1 MKINNPSCAAKSS
14 PAGKGKNAKRHTLLS
29 PVTVPDE
36 TLYDLAD
43 LFKVFGDSTRLRIL
57 CALFGCER
65 CVRHIAEEL
74 GMNHSAIS
82 HQLRF
87 LKQNKLVKNRREGK
101 TVFYSLA
108 DEHVKTI
115 FNQGLEHVREGL

>member
-1 MKINNPSCAAKSS
+1 MQKHTQKQ
-14 PAGKGKNAKRHTLLS
+14 AGHQCKPTLRL
-29 PVTVPDE
+29 PEE

-57 CALFGCER
+57 CALFNCEQ
-65 CVRHIAEEL
+65 CVRHIADEL
-74 GMNHSAIS
+74 GMTHSAIS

-101 TVFYSLA
+101 IVFYSLA
-108 DEHVKTI
+108 DDHVKRI
-115 FNQGLEHVREGL
+115 FDQGLEHVREEL

>member
-1 MKINNPSCAAKSS
+1 MKKTPPHICKPS
-14 PAGKGKNAKRHTLLS
+14 LQL
-29 PVTVPDE
+29 PDD

-57 CALFGCER
+57 CTLFNCEQ
-65 CVRHIAEEL
+65 CVQHIADEL
-74 GMNHSAIS
+74 GMTHSAIS

-87 LKQNKLVKNRREGK
+87 LKQNKLVKSRRSGK

-108 DEHVKTI
+108 DEHVKRI
-115 FNQGLEHVREGL
+115 FNQGLEHIQEGL

>member
-1 MKINNPSCAAKSS
+1 MKKTPLHICKPS
-14 PAGKGKNAKRHTLLS
+14 LQL
-29 PVTVPDE
+29 PDD

-57 CALFGCER
+57 CALFNCEQ
-65 CVRHIAEEL
+65 CVQHIADEL
-74 GMNHSAIS
+74 GMTHSTIS

-87 LKQNKLVKNRREGK
+87 LKQNKLVKSRRSGK

-108 DEHVKTI
+108 DEHVKRI
-115 FNQGLEHVREGL
+115 FNQGLEHIQEGL

>member
-1 MKINNPSCAAKSS
+1 MPIQKKS
-14 PAGKGKNAKRHTLLS
+14 KKHTCRASLNL
-29 PVTVPDE
+29 PEE

-57 CALFGCER
+57 CALFDCEQ
-65 CVRHIAEEL
+65 CVQHIADEL
-74 GMNHSAIS
+74 NITQSAIS

-87 LKQNKLVKNRREGK
+87 LKQNKLVKSRRSGK

-108 DEHVKTI
+108 DEHVKRI
-115 FNQGLEHVREGL
+115 FNQGLEHVREGV

>member
-1 MKINNPSCAAKSS
+1 MSKKITPHVCNPSLEL
-14 PAGKGKNAKRHTLLS
+14 PE
-29 PVTVPDE
+29 D
-36 TLYDLAD
+36 TLYNLAD

-57 CALFGCER
+57 CALFNCEQ
-65 CVRHIAEEL
+65 CVQHIADEL
-74 GMNHSAIS
+74 GMTHSAIS

-108 DEHVKTI
+108 DEHVKRI
-115 FNQGLEHVREGL
+115 FNQGLEHIQEGL

>member
-1 MKINNPSCAAKSS
+1 MAKNTTKKTAHHCKPSLQL
-14 PAGKGKNAKRHTLLS
+14 PE
-29 PVTVPDE
+29 E

-57 CALFGCER
+57 CALFGCEQ
-65 CVRHIAEEL
+65 CVQHIADEL
-74 GMNHSAIS
+74 GMTHSAIS

-108 DEHVKTI
+108 DEHVKRI
-115 FNQGLEHVREGL
+115 FDQGLEHVREEL

>member
-1 MKINNPSCAAKSS
+1 MSNNSKTKKHQCQAALQL
-14 PAGKGKNAKRHTLLS
+14 PE
-29 PVTVPDE
+29 E

-57 CALFGCER
+57 CALFNCEQ
-65 CVRHIAEEL
+65 CVQHIAGEL
-74 GMNHSAIS
+74 NMTHSAIS

-87 LKQNKLVKNRREGK
+87 LKQNKLVKNRRVGK

-108 DEHVKTI
+108 DEHVKRI
-115 FNQGLEHVREGL
+115 FDQGLEHVREEL

>member
-1 MKINNPSCAAKSS
+1 MPRKSVKEQKHVCKPSLEL
-14 PAGKGKNAKRHTLLS
+14 PE
-29 PVTVPDE
+29 E

-57 CALFGCER
+57 CALFDCEQ
-65 CVRHIAEEL
+65 CVQHIAAEL
-74 GMNHSAIS
+74 NMTHSAIS

-87 LKQNKLVKNRREGK
+87 LKQNKLVKNRRQGK

-108 DEHVKTI
+108 DEHVKRI
-115 FNQGLEHVREGL
+115 FNQGLEHVKEEL

>member
-1 MKINNPSCAAKSS
+1 MKKTPPHICKP
-14 PAGKGKNAKRHTLLS
+14 TLQL
-29 PVTVPDE
+29 PDD

-57 CALFGCER
+57 CALFNCEQ
-65 CVRHIAEEL
+65 CVQHIADEL
-74 GMNHSAIS
+74 GMTHSAIS

-87 LKQNKLVKNRREGK
+87 LKQNKLVKSRRSGK

-108 DEHVKTI
+108 DEHVKRI
-115 FNQGLEHVREGL
+115 FNQGLEHIQEGL

>member
-1 MKINNPSCAAKSS
+1 MKNTPPHICKPS
-14 PAGKGKNAKRHTLLS
+14 LQL
-29 PVTVPDE
+29 PDD

-57 CALFGCER
+57 CALFNCEQ
-65 CVRHIAEEL
+65 CVQHIADEL
-74 GMNHSAIS
+74 GMTHSAIS

-87 LKQNKLVKNRREGK
+87 LKQNKLVKSRRAGK

-108 DEHVKTI
+108 DEHVKRI
-115 FNQGLEHVREGL
+115 FNQGLEHIQEGL

>member
-1 MKINNPSCAAKSS
+1 MSKTSLSRAQSR
-14 PAGKGKNAKRHTLLS
+14 GKGKQTQSHTLLS
-29 PVTVPDE
+29 PVRVPEE
-36 TLYDLAD
+36 TLCDLAD
-43 LFKVFGDSTRLRIL
+43 LFKVFGDGTRLRIL
-57 CALFGCER
+57 CTLFGCER
-65 CVRHIAEEL
+65 CVRHIADEL
-74 GMNHSAIS
+74 GMTHSAIS